1 MKNLTPYAY
10 DSGLDI
16 LSLSTGG
23 DYEESAT
30 IAALLIADFDTTGRC
45 IGFEFL
51 DAADLFLPH
60 LCPGQFPEAN
70 TEGEEL
76 TIGYSAESD
85 TLSFR
90 NSLPESYSET
100 VVDHCIAHLDAKG
113 DPVGSLEPGLA
124 AVGEGADCHS
134 CFSRVVCKGKGEQG
148 EGLRL
153 GVELFLEGGVP
164 RSAT

>member
-1 MKNLTPYAY
+1 MKEPTPYRY

-16 LSLSTGG
+16 LSLSSGG

-30 IAALLIADFDTTGRC
+30 IAALLIADFDTKGRC

-60 LCPGQFPEAN
+60 LCPGRFPEAN
-70 TEGEEL
+70 TEGEDL

-90 NSLPESYSET
+90 NSLPESYTET
-100 VVDHCIAHLDAKG
+100 VVDHCIAHLDARG
-113 DPVGSLEPGLA
+113 DPVGFTLKKASEEILPLLLQRNT
-124 AVGEGADCHS
+124 S
-134 CFSRVVCKGKGEQG
+134 KGKGVQDD
-148 EGLRL
+148 
-153 GVELFLEGGVP
+153 
-164 RSAT
+164 SAR